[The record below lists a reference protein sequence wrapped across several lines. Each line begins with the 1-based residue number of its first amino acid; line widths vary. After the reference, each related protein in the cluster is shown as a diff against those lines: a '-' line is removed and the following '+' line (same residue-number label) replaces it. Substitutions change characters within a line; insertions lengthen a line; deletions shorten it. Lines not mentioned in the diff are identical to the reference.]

1 MGLKDSEIRGRIA
14 RSAIDEVIVEKG
26 RYWNIDVV
34 DIRWYKDG
42 KATSKGIRVNMKELV
57 HMNNILGRILD
68 GEHTRSGANNQEE
81 E

>member
-1 MGLKDSEIRGRIA
+1 MGLKDSEIKGRIA
-14 RSAIDEVIVEKG
+14 RSAIDEVIIEKG

-57 HMNNILGRILD
+57 HMKNILERILD
-68 GEHTRSGANNQEE
+68 GEHTRSRENDKTE
-81 E
+81 